1 MLTLPNFLTLLR
13 IIAVPVFLILVSNH
27 HYAPALVIFLAA
39 GITDTIDGVIARVMD
54 SKSALGASLDPLA
67 DKLLLVSS
75 FLILTWLGAI
85 PPWLMILVLTR
96 DAVILTGYLAIYFVS
111 TPIEVNPTPVS
122 KVNTFMEML
131 TVGFALTSLARPDI
145 PMAQTNLVTWY
156 LTGTTITISGVHYV
170 YSGLLWYERQG
181 ASTQVESRPK
191 PRPQSEAGKT
201 VGDG

>member
-13 IIAVPVFLILVSNH
+13 IIAVPVFLILVSNR
-27 HYAPALVIFLAA
+27 HYAPALVMFLAA
-39 GITDTIDGVIARVMD
+39 GITDTVDGVIARVMD

-75 FLILTWLGAI
+75 FLILTWIGVI

-96 DAVILTGYLAIYFVS
+96 DAVILSGYLAIYFVS

-122 KVNTFMEML
+122 KLNTCLEML
-131 TVGFALTSLARPDI
+131 TVGFALTTLARPDI
-145 PMAQTNLVTWY
+145 PMAQINLVIWY

-170 YSGLLWYERQG
+170 YSGLLWYQRQG
-181 ASTQVESRPK
+181 TASPVESR
-191 PRPQSEAGKT
+191 RPARPGN
-201 VGDG
+201 G